1 MTKIF
6 SIAPQY
12 PFVDAL
18 AAGLLDRTTADPAA
32 LADMLV
38 LLPTR
43 RACRSLREAFLR
55 QTEGKALLLPRMRPV
70 GDVDEEELVLSA
82 PVLGPSGDSEAALTE
97 LLSLPPA
104 ISETERLLRLTE
116 LVKALR
122 NAQAEADPAL
132 DRIGP
137 DQALLLARELARLL
151 NQIQTEGLTLDQVE
165 TLVPEAYAEHWA
177 QTVAFL
183 NILRTQWPAY
193 LEASGEIDAADRRNR
208 LMQAQAEAW
217 RAKPPNYPVI
227 AAGSTGSIPSTAT
240 LITTI
245 ANLPRGMVVLPG
257 LDRHLEEEAWPH
269 VAEDPTH
276 PQYGLAQLLEKL
288 GTTRDA
294 VLDWS
299 APGYSGSETGEE
311 TSTGRVRLIAEALR
325 PAKTTDRW
333 HDLTGLDEAAFDGLE
348 WLAAPSPAAEAGLAA
363 QCLREALETP
373 GKTAALVTPDRMLA
387 RRVAAQMDRW
397 GIRIDDS
404 AGRPLSQTEAGR
416 FFRLTAEAVSVSLGP
431 VGLLSLL
438 KHPMAALGGKPIDLR
453 HAVRTLEIAG
463 LRGPKPAAGPEGI
476 RRALEARRG
485 DRHGPGED
493 MIDQA
498 LVTLDAVEAALSP
511 LLLALKAPEVT
522 FDALL
527 TAHIQAAEALAKR
540 EGAEGAEILWRGD
553 DGEELAGFIADL
565 TPYATLLGS
574 VGIGDYVALIDAL
587 MQGKTVRPRM
597 GAHPRVSIL
606 GPLEA
611 RLQHADRVVLAG
623 LNEGVWPPDPGDDP
637 WMSRDMRKQFGLPA
651 HERRIGLAAH
661 DFAQACAAPEV
672 ILLRAEKNAG
682 QQTVPARWL
691 ERLATVTE
699 RLGLDGMLPRYNGR
713 TGIRLSWQNQLDR
726 RDRLPVIN
734 PPMPR
739 PPVDVRPLRLSATR
753 IETLMQ
759 DPYSIFAGNILRL
772 QKLDPLEADLGAS
785 DKGMMIHEALD
796 RFMRQFPNHVPPD
809 AVVHL
814 LRYGEEAFGAE
825 ALARPAV
832 KAFWWPRF
840 ERIAQWFVEREEE
853 RRPGLTVSHSEIK
866 GEMKIPL
873 SRGEFTLSAEADRI
887 DRRRDGG
894 YAILDYKTGYMPSK
908 TKVKDLAAPQLPLEA
923 AILKAG
929 GFKDVEPGEIVELA
943 YWKLS
948 GGEPAGAIQ
957 VSDDGR
963 ADELAEE
970 VRIRLVG
977 LIEGY
982 EDPETAYPAVPR
994 PGMAPRFNDYEHLA
1008 RIKEW
1013 SLGGEGGE

>member
-1 MTKIF
+1 MTKIY
-6 SIAPQY
+6 SIAPQL

-18 AAGLLDRTTADPAA
+18 AAGLLDQTRQDPAA

-55 QTEGKALLLPRMRPV
+55 QTSGKALLLPRMRPV

-82 PVLGPSGDSEAALTE
+82 PILSGTGDSEAALAE
-97 LLSLPPA
+97 LLALPPA

-151 NQIQTEGLTLDQVE
+151 NQIQTEGLTLDRVE
-165 TLVPEAYAEHWA
+165 ELVPEAYAEHWA

-193 LEASGEIDAADRRNR
+193 LEASGQIDPADRRNR
-208 LMQAQAEAW
+208 LMQAQAAAW
-217 RAKPPNYPVI
+217 RANPPDFSVI
-227 AAGSTGSIPSTAT
+227 AAGSTGSIPSTAA
-240 LITTI
+240 LIATVAT
-245 ANLPRGMVVLPG
+245 LPRGMVVLPG
-257 LDRHLEEEAWPH
+257 LDRHLEDAAWPF
-269 VAEDPTH
+269 VAEDSTH
-276 PQYGLAQLLEKL
+276 PQFGLALLLKKL
-288 GTTRDA
+288 GVSREDVA
-294 VLDWS
+294 DWPAPNLDR
-299 APGYSGSETGEE
+299 PVN
-311 TSTGRVRLIAEALR
+311 TGRVHLISEALR
-325 PAKTTDRW
+325 PASTTDRW
-333 HDLTGLDEAAFDGLE
+333 QDLTELDAAAYDGME

-404 AGRPLSQTEAGR
+404 AGRPLAQTEAGR

-453 HAVRTLEIAG
+453 RAVRVLEIAG
-463 LRGPKPAAGPEGI
+463 LRGPKPAGGI
-476 RRALEARRG
+476 DGLRRALTARRE
-485 DRHGPGED
+485 DPHGPGD
-493 MIDQA
+493 ALIDQA
-498 LVTLDAVEAALSP
+498 EATVDAVAAALHP
-511 LLLALKAPEVT
+511 LLTAAADPGVDFAT
-522 FDALL
+522 LL
-527 TAHIQAAEALAKR
+527 TAHLQAAEALARR
-540 EGAEGAEILWRGD
+540 EDAAGAEILWRGE

-565 TPYATLLGS
+565 TPYADLVGK

-597 GAHPRVSIL
+597 GAHPRVAIL

-611 RLQHADRVVLAG
+611 RLQHADRVILAG

-672 ILLRAEKNAG
+672 ILLRAEKSAG

-699 RLGLDGMLPRYNGR
+699 RLGLDAKLPKYNGW
-713 TGIRLSWQNQLDR
+713 TGKRLAWQNGLDR
-726 RDRLPVIN
+726 RDRLPTLA
-734 PPMPR
+734 PPLPR
-739 PPVDVRPLRLSATR
+739 PPVETRPLRLSATR

-772 QKLDPLEADLGAS
+772 RKLDPLEADLGAS
-785 DKGMMIHEALD
+785 DKGTMIHAALD
-796 RFMRQFPNHVPPD
+796 QFMTDFPQAIPPD
-809 AVVHL
+809 AVLQL
-814 LRYGEEAFGAE
+814 LNFGEAAFGAE

-840 ERIAQWFVEREEE
+840 ERIAQWFVEREAE
-853 RRPGLTVSHSEIK
+853 RRPALAASHTEIK
-866 GEMKIPL
+866 GEMEIPL
-873 SRGEFTLSAEADRI
+873 ARGVFILSAEADRI
-887 DRRRDGG
+887 DRHRDGG

-908 TKVKDLAAPQLPLEA
+908 SKVQDLAAPQLPLEA

-929 GFKDVEPGEIVELA
+929 GFKGIAPGPIVELA

-948 GGEPAGAIQ
+948 GGEPAGLIQ
-957 VSDDGR
+957 LSDDGR
-963 ADELAEE
+963 GDELAEE
-970 VRIRLVG
+970 VRDRLIG

-982 EDPETAYPAVPR
+982 EDPQTAYPAVPR
-994 PGMAPRFNDYEHLA
+994 PGLAPRFNDYEHLA

-1013 SLGGEGGE
+1013 SLGSGEGGGE